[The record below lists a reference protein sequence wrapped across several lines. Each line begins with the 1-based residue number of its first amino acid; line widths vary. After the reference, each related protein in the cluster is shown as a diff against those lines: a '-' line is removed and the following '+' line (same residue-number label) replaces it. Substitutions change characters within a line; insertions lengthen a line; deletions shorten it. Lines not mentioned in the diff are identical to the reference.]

1 MTSQI
6 LFPEPAVWLHHTVT
20 GPSLSGWLKRS
31 LKAVKSVREV
41 SPSEGH
47 KYDES
52 ILSSINLCG
61 TLCQI
66 TRVRNTAQA

>member
-6 LFPEPAVWLHHTVT
+6 LFPEPAVWLHHPVT
-20 GPSLSGWLKRS
+20 GSSLSGWLKRS
-31 LKAVKSVREV
+31 LKKAVKSVREV

-47 KYDES
+47 VS
-52 ILSSINLCG
+52 TLSSINLFG

-66 TRVRNTAQA
+66 TRVRNTAQT